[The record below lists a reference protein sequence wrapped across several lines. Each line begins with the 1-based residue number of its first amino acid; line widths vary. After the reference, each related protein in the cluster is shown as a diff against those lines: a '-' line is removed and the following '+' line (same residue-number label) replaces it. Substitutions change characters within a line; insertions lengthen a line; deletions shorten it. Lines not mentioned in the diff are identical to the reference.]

1 MDDHAAWKDFIERS
15 YINYLKTSFYFRDKA
30 LRDSF
35 QEALGQEGALLKG
48 PFPELAYDFERG
60 VRASELAA
68 RFFPGNAA
76 GVSPALLDG
85 ELYAHQ
91 EAAVNSAFGDDMN
104 IVVAT
109 GTASGKT
116 ECFLYPI
123 LFDLYRQHLSGELAE
138 PGVRAMIIYP
148 MNALANDQRQRLG
161 ALCGKLAD
169 AKSDFRFTFGQY
181 TGQTPENIRDR
192 HRNGQAKQDDRLP
205 GEVVFRE
212 EMRANPPNILLTN
225 YSMLEYLLI
234 RPHDSPLFERGRHWR
249 FIALDE
255 AHLHRGARGAEM
267 GMLMRRLKRRVSEGG
282 RADPFTCIAT
292 SATITSAQT
301 QSARGEVAEFAA
313 ALFGEPFSADSV
325 IFGKTR
331 PQANGG
337 APRRRH
343 LFARALES
351 AFLVHESGKDRVALN
366 RTALGQDAAPI
377 EIALCRDCGQHY
389 YIGRESAGKLA
400 EPIRDPSAAGF
411 GVTYF
416 MPIDANAASAAATH
430 ILCRRCAGMASVS
443 AGMACDCRASA
454 AIPVKKCES
463 DKSNPDQIKAC
474 EFCGYTRGGYKDP
487 VQEIVHGSDGPNAVF
502 VTALHQL
509 LNKDRRRVLSFADSR
524 QEAAFFAWYAENSYG
539 DIVDRNSI
547 LRALTDMPIDGEGL
561 SASDLA
567 DRLRN
572 YWDSRPSKFRET
584 DTPASKRIKAMRAV
598 WSEALTE
605 DKRIS
610 LMGVGL
616 AKWFVHI
623 PRDLDPPASMLCK
636 PWAFSREEAL
646 DAIAYL
652 LRLMAERRAVETPD
666 LPGLN
671 WDDISEGRPQL
682 SYAAAPVSNSKST
695 RIWGSAQS
703 AAVQFLMSAAGV
715 DSEAAQD
722 LMKEIWRAL
731 TQRDHGKRKDEK
743 ILLRVG
749 NAAFR
754 LNPAF
759 MRIAKP
765 APSEIWACGTC
776 GGVSLVNIR
785 RACPRWRCSG
795 ALRPADESALRENHY
810 RILYESAAL
819 PLTFHAEEHTA
830 QLDTDEAEDRQ
841 DAFKDG
847 QINLLSSSTT
857 FEVGVDLGELD
868 VVFLRNVPP
877 EAFNYT
883 QRVGRAGRRDNSP
896 GFALTYCRRS
906 SHDLHYYENPEQNL
920 IKGGSRPPLV
930 RVENAKIILRHMTAA
945 ALGAFFRQEG
955 NAARFDSVREF
966 IGDSDAAQLA
976 DELRDF
982 CRGNARLRQS
992 LIAIAPPAAHSAVG
1006 LEDGSWIDKIAGEG
1020 SRLHDGIVSL
1030 LNDIGELR
1038 ALEIGFAQQGEY
1050 ASAGRIQRRLKAVLG
1065 ARALEFLSRK
1075 AILPKYGF
1083 PVDVVELD
1091 ILGGT
1096 SGFAARG
1103 IALQRDLSQAIA
1115 EYAPGNK
1122 IVANK
1127 YVWESSG
1134 IKIMPGKSP
1143 PAKYYRY
1150 DEGGLFEQ
1158 WNEKPEGARGV
1169 SQYLTPDWGFA
1180 TEMNY
1185 KPVEPQRKSERLYA
1199 TRPFFGGFAGGEAP
1213 AESVMRGVSVTAAAP
1228 GSLFILSEG
1237 RGKKGFHICLACGRH
1252 SDKRLRKHRTL
1263 YGAPCE
1269 GKMGKYSYGYELVT
1283 DVARLSF
1290 PGLADAADA
1299 YSLGYALL
1307 LGAAETL
1314 GAPETDLNVAL
1325 SRERASAGVSIVLYD
1340 NAPGG
1345 AGLVDRLARD
1355 DAVFGYAL
1363 ESAARRVAGGCGC
1376 DSSCYGCL
1384 RSYRNQFVHERLDRA
1399 RARGFLGDG
1408 GGG

>member
-15 YINYLKTSFYFRDKA
+15 YVNYLKTSFYFRDKA

-35 QEALGQEGALLKG
+35 QEALERQGALLKG
-48 PFPELAYDFERG
+48 PFPEPAYNFKTG
-60 VRASELAA
+60 VSASELAA
-68 RFFPGNAA
+68 RFFPGAA
-76 GVSPALLDG
+76 DGVSPALLDG
-85 ELYAHQ
+85 ALYAHQ
-91 EAAVNSAFGDDMN
+91 EAAIQSAFGDDKN

-161 ALCGKLAD
+161 ALCRKLAA

-181 TGQTPENIRDR
+181 TGQTPENIHDR
-192 HRNGQAKQDDRLP
+192 FRNGQAKHDDRLP
-205 GEVVFRE
+205 GEIVFRE
-212 EMRANPPNILLTN
+212 EMRAAPPNILLTN

-234 RPHDSPLFERGRHWR
+234 RPNDSPLFERGRHWR
-249 FIALDE
+249 FITLDE

-267 GMLMRRLKRRVSEGG
+267 GMLMRRMKRRVAEGG
-282 RADPFTCIAT
+282 RAGPFNCIAT

-301 QSARGEVAEFAA
+301 QSARDEVAEFAS
-313 ALFGEPFSADSV
+313 ALFGEPFAADSV
-325 IFGKTR
+325 IFGETL
-331 PQANGG
+331 PQANGA

-389 YIGRESAGKLA
+389 YIGRENAGKLA
-400 EPIRDPSAAGF
+400 EPIRDPSAPGF

-416 MPIDANAASAAATH
+416 MPVDAAASDATH
-430 ILCRRCAGMASVS
+430 ILCRRCADL
-443 AGMACDCRASA
+443 AGVKAGLACNCLAA

-463 DKSNPDQIKAC
+463 DKANPDQIKAC

-487 VQEIVHGSDGPNAVF
+487 VQEIVHGADGPNAVF

-509 LNKDRRRVLSFADSR
+509 LRHDRRRVLSFADSR

-547 LRALTDMPIDGEGL
+547 LRALTDRPIDGEGL

-572 YWDSRPSKFRET
+572 YWDSRPSKFKET
-584 DTPASKRIKAMRAV
+584 DTPASKKTQAMKAV

-623 PRDLDPPASMLCK
+623 PRDLDPPARMLCR

-671 WDDISEGRPQL
+671 WDDISEGRPQM
-682 SYAAAPVSNSKST
+682 SYAADSVGSSKSA
-695 RIWGSAQS
+695 RIWGGARS
-703 AAVQFLMSAAGV
+703 AAVQFLMRAAGV
-715 DSEAAQD
+715 DADEAQD
-722 LMKEIWRAL
+722 LMREIWRAL
-731 TQRDHGKRKDEK
+731 TQRDRGKRKGEQV
-743 ILLRVG
+743 LLRVG
-749 NAAFR
+749 NAATFR

-759 MRIAKP
+759 MRIATP

-785 RACPRWRCSG
+785 GACPRWRCTGTLQPADSG
-795 ALRPADESALRENHY
+795 ALAQNHY
-810 RILYESAAL
+810 RILYESHAL
-819 PLTFHAEEHTA
+819 PLTFYAEEHTA
-830 QLDTDEAEDRQ
+830 QIDTDEAEDRQ

-883 QRVGRAGRRDNSP
+883 QRVGRAGRRDSAP

-920 IKGGSRPPLV
+920 IKGGARPPLI

-945 ALGAFFRQEG
+945 ALGAFFKQDG
-955 NAARFDSVREF
+955 NAARFNSVREF

-982 CRGNARLRQS
+982 CRNHAALRKA
-992 LIAIAPPAAHSAVG
+992 LIAITPPAAQSAVG
-1006 LEDGSWIDKIAGEG
+1006 LEDGSWIDKIAGDG
-1020 SRLHDGIVSL
+1020 SKLHDGIVSL
-1030 LNDIGELR
+1030 LNDIRELK
-1038 ALEIGFAQQGEY
+1038 ALETQFAQQGEY

-1065 ARALEFLSRK
+1065 ERTLEFLSRK

-1096 SGFAARG
+1096 SGFAAQG

-1127 YVWESSG
+1127 FVWESSG

-1150 DEGGLFEQ
+1150 DDAGLFEQ
-1158 WNEKPEGARGV
+1158 WNEKPDGASGAR
-1169 SQYLTPDWGFA
+1169 QYLTPEWGFA

-1185 KPVEPQRKSERLYA
+1185 RAVEPQRKSERLYT
-1199 TRPFFGGFAGGEAP
+1199 TRPFFGGFEGGKAP
-1213 AESVMRGVSVTAAAP
+1213 AERDMRGVSVTAAAP

-1237 RGKKGFHICLACGRH
+1237 RGKKGFHVCLACGRH
-1252 SDKRLRKHRTL
+1252 SEKRQSKHRTL

-1269 GKMGKYSYGYELVT
+1269 GKMAKYSYGYELVT

-1290 PGLADAADA
+1290 RGLADADDA

-1307 LGAAETL
+1307 LGAAETM

-1325 SRERASAGVSIVLYD
+1325 SREQAAAGVSIVLYD

-1345 AGLVDRLARD
+1345 AGLVDRLARHP
-1355 DAVFGYAL
+1355 AVFGGAL
-1363 ESAARRVAGGCGC
+1363 ESAASRVAGDCGC

-1384 RSYRNQFVHERLDRA
+1384 RSYRNQFVHERLDRK
-1399 RARGFLGDG
+1399 RALAFLGDAG
-1408 GGG
+1408 AG